1 METQIIPLLEHGDRL
16 NRLEFEKRSQ
26 EMTKLKKAELIDG
39 VVYMAAALRYQG
51 HGLPHSHIMTW
62 LGVYSAH
69 TPGVELADNVTV
81 RLDLDNAPQ
90 PDVILRIKSELGGQ
104 SRISEDDYIEGG
116 PELIAEIA
124 GSSASYDLYDKLNV
138 YRRHGVKEY
147 IVWQVYDK
155 KIDWFYLEKG
165 KYINLQSN
173 NIGLIESKT
182 FPSLVLSINAMLE
195 LDLAEV
201 LSTLNKNINTIKHRD
216 LIKKLQEDTAL
227 FHESGDL

>member
-1 METQIIPLLEHGDRL
+1 MQTKFLPPLEHGDRL
-16 NRLEFEKRSQ
+16 NRLEFERRSE

-62 LGVYSAH
+62 LGVYSAN

-90 PDVILRIKSELGGQ
+90 PDILLRIKSELGGQ
-104 SRISEDDYIEGG
+104 SRISEDDYIEGA
-116 PELIAEIA
+116 PELIVEIA
-124 GSSASYDLYDKLNV
+124 GSSASYDLHDKLNV

-155 KIDWFYLEKG
+155 KIDWFYLEAG
-165 KYINLQSN
+165 KYINLQSDS
-173 NIGLIESKT
+173 IGLIESKI
-182 FPSLVLSINAMLE
+182 FPGLVLSTNAILE
-195 LDLAEV
+195 FDLAAV
-201 LSTLNKNINTIKHRD
+201 LTTLDKNIHTTKHQD
-216 LIKKLQEDTAL
+216 FIKKLHEDTTNK
-227 FHESGDL
+227 SI